1 MTSQL
6 LVPIAGTFAAYLL
19 LQLAKFLYEELTSP
33 LRHLPGPTGTNLVLG
48 HFRQIEMDSAITSKW
63 RDEFGPNFQWR
74 GLLNKR
80 GLYTTDTKALNH
92 ILVNDYLY
100 QKGPVAKKIVTHFL
114 GNGLLAVEMDEH
126 KRQRKILN
134 PAFGV
139 PQIRELTEVFNEKS
153 AQLRDIW
160 MRQIAEDSGSA
171 RIDVL
176 VWLRKMTLDVIGQAG
191 KSWIETYPSFN
202 YQFNA
207 MEAKGEPNELDEA
220 LTHLFHSPQAQ
231 RQAALRFV
239 QAAIPILGI
248 FPTPGG
254 KLINQA
260 RRKMDEIANQLLTE
274 SKAAVRAGGGE
285 KAGRDLLSIMVEANM
300 SSEIPEHRKLSD
312 ADVIAQVPTFF
323 VAGHETTSTA
333 TAWALHALSMN
344 RSAQT
349 KLREELLGLPS
360 DNPTMDALN
369 SLPYLEKVVR
379 ETMRVHSPVGF
390 TIRMAMDDDVIPLS
404 KQYVDR
410 RGKVYDSITVRRG
423 TVIRIP
429 IAAVHS
435 DKDIWGDDA
444 AEFRPDRWDH
454 IPEATNTIPGV
465 WGNLLTFL
473 AGPHNCIGFRFSLV
487 EMKSLLFAL
496 IRAFEFE
503 MAVPEGGIGFTT
515 TPVLRPTVLS
525 EPEKGSQLPLIVRPY
540 LASQN

>member
-6 LVPIAGTFAAYLL
+6 LIPIAGTFASYIVF
-19 LQLAKFLYEELTSP
+19 QLAKFLYEELTSP
-33 LRHLPGPTGTNLVLG
+33 LRHLPGPAGANLVLG
-48 HFRQIEMDSAITSKW
+48 HFRQIETNSAITSKW

-100 QKGPVAKKIVTHFL
+100 QKGAVAKKIVTHFL

-126 KRQRKILN
+126 KRQN

-176 VWLRKMTLDVIGQAG
+176 VGLRKMTLDAIGQAG
-191 KSWIETYPSFN
+191 FN

-207 MEAKGEPNELDEA
+207 MEAKGKPNELDEA

-231 RQAALRFV
+231 RQAALR
-239 QAAIPILGI
+239 L
-248 FPTPGG
+248 PTPGG

-274 SKAAVRAGGGE
+274 SKATVKASGGE
-285 KAGRDLLSIMVEANM
+285 KAGRDLLSIMVKANM
-300 SSEIPEHRKLSD
+300 SSEIPEHQKLSD
-312 ADVIAQVPTFF
+312 ADVIAQIPTFF
-323 VAGHETTSTA
+323 VAGHETTSTG
-333 TAWALHALSMN
+333 TACALYALSMN
-344 RSAQT
+344 RSVQT

-435 DKDIWGDDA
+435 DKEIWGDDA

-454 IPEATNTIPGV
+454 IPEAANAIPGV

-473 AGPHNCIGFRFSLV
+473 AGPHNCIGFRFSIA

-503 MAVPEGGIGFTT
+503 MAVPEGGIGFTM

-540 LASQN
+540 LPSQN